1 MKKKKLVIIILLIV
15 LIIILLFFSINKKD
29 NKNQNS
35 IKTNNISNETNTS
48 VNNSSN
54 KISSGNKKVNEKL
67 RKNFSDYD
75 WLQNN
80 IYIRKN
86 CFGKDVNLENQQVF
100 KYMKVYKQNSDE
112 PIILIYAECEKES
125 SNQLFMVTSQDEG
138 LNVTSLTETA
148 THLSHNVYKFNSEEK
163 VVYQK
168 INYENSEEY
177 VIYKITDDNKF
188 ERLYYLK
195 ETNSIVNSKIEHK
208 YYCNNRDSSKEEFD
222 KIKSIY
228 VTQKSELTNFK
239 ELNLNE
245 VNKIFL

>member
-138 LNVTSLTETA
+138 LNVTSLT
-148 THLSHNVYKFNSEEK
+148 
-163 VVYQK
+163 
-168 INYENSEEY
+168 
-177 VIYKITDDNKF
+177 
-188 ERLYYLK
+188 
-195 ETNSIVNSKIEHK
+195 
-208 YYCNNRDSSKEEFD
+208 
-222 KIKSIY
+222 
-228 VTQKSELTNFK
+228 
-239 ELNLNE
+239 
-245 VNKIFL
+245 

>member
-67 RKNFSDYD
+67 
-75 WLQNN
+75 
-80 IYIRKN
+80 RKN